1 MGGGGGGGTYLEG
14 LELEDLV
21 LGEAGGEG
29 DGDFVVGVVEGGG
42 HFVGGGGGVDA
53 AMLSLGRSGE
63 EWSLGE
69 KWWCCSEFQECCC
82 GKGSHRGFG
91 ALKVAARLLSQLKH
105 CRLLPRLW
113 REARCK
119 AVEGVQMR
127 LGWRMEWTDGG
138 LPPDGRAGKHP
149 TPVGKNPDGKGSFL
163 TWKYLPRAQCLILM
177 AALITA
183 YFHLGNYSKLKMATS
198 ILSFMCPDCGGAS
211 PQRTRALRLPRTA
224 SQSPCKW
231 TKPGR
236 AGRATGKTF
245 ISPHEASR

>member
-1 MGGGGGGGTYLEG
+1 MEG

-63 EWSLGE
+63 GWSLGE

-82 GKGSHRGFG
+82 GKGSHHGFG
-91 ALKVAARLLSQLKH
+91 ALKVTARLLSQLKH

-127 LGWRMEWTDGG
+127 FGWRMEWTDGG
-138 LPPDGRAGKHP
+138 LPPTAELASTPRQLGKIQ
-149 TPVGKNPDGKGSFL
+149 TEKAVF
-163 TWKYLPRAQCLILM
+163 
-177 AALITA
+177 
-183 YFHLGNYSKLKMATS
+183 
-198 ILSFMCPDCGGAS
+198 
-211 PQRTRALRLPRTA
+211 
-224 SQSPCKW
+224 
-231 TKPGR
+231 
-236 AGRATGKTF
+236 
-245 ISPHEASR
+245 